1 MHRTRRTR
9 TRVQPPHPSEG
20 MTVRMQDSSPGQ
32 RHGMSISG
40 GRRTRKL
47 YSKSRTLQRLVLM
60 IVVVCGIAVFW
71 PESQPEE
78 SFEDQL
84 ELVLQEIDQAV
95 DNKWPPLVM
104 EGGDP
109 YIRAL
114 MRTISASE
122 SNSTQPY
129 HILYGGRYLSDLSE
143 HPDRCVTIVNGPNKG
158 LCTTAAGRYQIL
170 TETWERISYR
180 YHPQSSQFWFHKPYN
195 FEAKYQDVVIY
206 HWLKDTE
213 FWEMDIPQMLR
224 QGKLNEVLR
233 LLSATWTSLGYGIED
248 NVMTRYLPGI
258 YEEILQR
265 ELNALE
271 EAEATET
278 QPAVESVPKEED

>member
-20 MTVRMQDSSPGQ
+20 RKISVQDSSPIQ
-32 RHGMSISG
+32 RYGMSGSG
-40 GRRTRKL
+40 SRRTRRL
-47 YSKSRTLQRLVLM
+47 YSKGRILQRLVLM
-60 IVVVCGIAVFW
+60 LVVVCGIATFW

-78 SFEDQL
+78 NSEDQL

-95 DNKWPPLVM
+95 DEKWPPLVM

-122 SNSTQPY
+122 SNSTRPY
-129 HILYGGRYLSDLSE
+129 YILYGGRYLSDLSE

-158 LCTTAAGRYQIL
+158 RCTTAAGRYQIL

-195 FEAKYQDVVIY
+195 FEAKYQDIVIY

-213 FWEMDIPQMLR
+213 FWEMDIPQKLR
-224 QGKLNEVLR
+224 QGKLDEVLR
-233 LLSATWTSLGYGIED
+233 LLSPTWTSLGYGIED

-271 EAEATET
+271 EAEAKET
-278 QPAVESVPKEED
+278 QPTVESVPKDED